1 MHLTMYD
8 YVGPKDIADAVAK
21 VAPGFPVL
29 SSAGLM
35 QWLADDQQQADIN
48 GQVIATFIVDENGT
62 LCIADRCSEHVACA
76 GGRPVQSAGEMTFQ
90 VDKDQARVHAV
101 TNQSTGYC
109 PEPGS
114 WPRVANAIRKA
125 GLVAP
130 AGFHVNFLFRKC
142 TDCHALNVIKEGVF
156 VCAMCDADLPAD
168 WNLA

>member
-1 MHLTMYD
+1 MLWRFPIARPWEIDLTC
-8 YVGPKDIADAVAK
+8 
-21 VAPGFPVL
+21 
-29 SSAGLM
+29 
-35 QWLADDQQQADIN
+35 
-48 GQVIATFIVDENGT
+48 IATFIVDENST
-62 LCIADRCSEHVACA
+62 LRIADRCSEHVACA
-76 GGRPVQSAGEMTFQ
+76 GGRPVQSAGKMTFQ

-109 PEPGS
+109 PEPQS
-114 WPRVANAIRKA
+114 WPQVADAIRKA

-130 AGFHVNFLFRKC
+130 AGFHVNFLLWKC